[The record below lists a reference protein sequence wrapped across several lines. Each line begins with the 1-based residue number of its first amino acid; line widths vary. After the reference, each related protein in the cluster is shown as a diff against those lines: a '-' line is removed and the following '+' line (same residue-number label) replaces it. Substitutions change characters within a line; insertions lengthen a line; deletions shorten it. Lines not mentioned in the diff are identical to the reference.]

1 MTGKHLK
8 ENQMKNSSYDIL
20 KWIALVALP
29 ATSALYVT
37 LAALWHLPN
46 PTEVAG
52 TIAAVDTFLGVLLG
66 VSSAKYT
73 GNTTSGILHVSENQD
88 IHAAFEQPVAEMLR
102 NGKVTMAVKQ
112 V

>member
-1 MTGKHLK
+1 MAKHLK
-8 ENQMKNSSYDIL
+8 ENKLQNKSYDIL
-20 KWIALVALP
+20 KWVALVALP
-29 ATSALYVT
+29 ATSALYLT
-37 LAALWHLPN
+37 LAALWNLPN

-73 GNTTSGILHVSENQD
+73 GNNVSGTLHISENQD
-88 IHAAFEQPVAEMLR
+88 IHAAFDQPVAEMLR
-102 NGKVTMAVKQ
+102 NGKVTMDVKQ

>member
-1 MTGKHLK
+1 MTAKHLK
-8 ENQMKNSSYDIL
+8 ENTLHNKSYDIL
-20 KWIALVALP
+20 KWVALVALP

-37 LAALWHLPN
+37 LAALWHLPA

-66 VSSAKYT
+66 VSSNKYAA
-73 GNTTSGILHVSENQD
+73 NQPSGSLHVSEDQG
-88 IHAAFEQPVAEMLR
+88 IHATFDQGVAEMLR
-102 NGKVTMAVKQ
+102 NGKVTLDVKQ

>member
-1 MTGKHLK
+1 MAKHLK
-8 ENQMKNSSYDIL
+8 QGESMHNKTYDIL
-20 KWIALVALP
+20 KWVALVCLP

-37 LAALWHLPN
+37 LAALWHLPA

-66 VSSAKYT
+66 MSSNKYQGT
-73 GNTTSGILHVSENQD
+73 QPSGALHVSEDQG
-88 IHAAFEQPVAEMLR
+88 IHATFDQGVAEMLR
-102 NGKVTMAVKQ
+102 NGKVTLDVKQ

>member
-1 MTGKHLK
+1 MAKHLK
-8 ENQMKNSSYDIL
+8 ENKLQNKSYDIL
-20 KWIALVALP
+20 KWVALVALP
-29 ATSALYVT
+29 ATSALYLT
-37 LAALWHLPN
+37 LAALWNLPN

-66 VSSAKYT
+66 VSSVKYT
-73 GNTTSGILHVSENQD
+73 GNAVSGTLHVSENQD

-102 NGKVTMAVKQ
+102 NGKVTMDVKQ

>member
-1 MTGKHLK
+1 MAKHLK
-8 ENQMKNSSYDIL
+8 QGESMRNKTYDIL
-20 KWIALVALP
+20 KWVALVCLP

-37 LAALWHLPN
+37 LAALWHLPA

-66 VSSAKYT
+66 VSSNKYQGT
-73 GNTTSGILHVSENQD
+73 QPSGALHVSEDQG
-88 IHAAFEQPVAEMLR
+88 IHATFDQGVAEMLR
-102 NGKVTMAVKQ
+102 NGKVTLDVKQ